1 MGSAELVTSKEG
13 TGEMPLPGNFAPL
26 SSDSALLEFTSNS
39 TNDDSREPA
48 RDEPQET
55 HYHNFLGPTASGLG
69 SSKEIIPMSE
79 ASHDQDQKKKISQG
93 PSSTFVAYDS
103 GFRPHAAV
111 KFDLQIAQAE
121 KRPDKQRY
129 GMDTGRLESNPHGLT
144 VDDSHS
150 QNSKATEDDV
160 DQGAYEP
167 ETKRHTGPGADNA
180 IDLNSASITSAL
192 ALNPNQSP
200 YKLAKKL
207 FPRQSLLHRIWQRYK
222 LQKHLFRRVEPS
234 ADQIRRAYQSG
245 KWSSHDGSTVRP
257 SDLFLKMFSDVLLC
271 LDRDQLA
278 GIVSPP
284 LIATR
289 GVIPLTIMSVI
300 TDVMQHYYD
309 CIVTAQHEV
318 LLATCH
324 LQNSESLRTICRA
337 LIELSRRI
345 EARQQNRKV
354 VVKQPQRPSRD
365 LGSLIPS
372 DGFLDFD
379 CMAPDFGVPVIYD
392 RENWKHVFKHRLSIK
407 PTSYDWKLVGLPD
420 LKDIPNIELEVILES
435 HFFCACR
442 RLDLDAKTY
451 FFWGAISQNCHRF
464 PLGTFHS
471 KYLIVDRSVVLLNSN
486 NVQDRPNIE
495 MMDNFPP
502 AGRFNWKDPIVDTFY
517 DTFLLSWSNRL
528 NPPLPLLAGA
538 PSSRN
543 DAYQFS
549 SNNAY
554 LRDTDF
560 VKSMKDSQ
568 ATFHG
573 ETESD
578 RNGARF
584 SRTAAGIRA
593 LSDALNT
600 NTLCPV
606 DANVP
611 SYHEIGDFQSH
622 LIHKEHGEFPIVMI
636 NRPSYGLPSNNDIHV
651 PQNVAWMAGFKYA
664 QKKVFIQTPN
674 LNSSPVV
681 KMCIATAR
689 RGVSVILY
697 LGIGYND
704 DVERLPFQ
712 GGTNQAVVIKMYKA
726 LKKYNCQQNLLV
738 YWLVLLWIDSMA
750 LSLFFLA
757 VFRIF
762 DVIPLNRYTGKDQ
775 IRPMNAAFKS
785 RNCHGKESIADLNI
799 DNCTLLT
806 KFPQTGINNTVKFM
820 AIDDSVGIQGNSNH
834 DTQSWF
840 HSQETNVMIDSP
852 KVVQEWVNRL
862 ISNQNTKL
870 YGRVDADGIWR
881 DAEGHTVRFY
891 LASRFFLRVLS
902 LKLNPTYLSTHV
914 KSNEARLTIMTISR

>member
-1 MGSAELVTSKEG
+1 MESQKWHGLREIRNKKTKQTVQKDTRI
-13 TGEMPLPGNFAPL
+13 NI
-26 SSDSALLEFTSNS
+26 SDSALLEFTSNS

-200 YKLAKKL
+200 YKLA
-207 FPRQSLLHRIWQRYK
+207 RSYSHDNRYYIEYG
-222 LQKHLFRRVEPS
+222 R
-234 ADQIRRAYQSG
+234 G

-354 VVKQPQRPSRD
+354 VVK
-365 LGSLIPS
+365 L
-372 DGFLDFD
+372 
-379 CMAPDFGVPVIYD
+379 IYD

-420 LKDIPNIELEVILES
+420 LKDIPNIELEVI
-435 HFFCACR
+435 
-442 RLDLDAKTY
+442 
-451 FFWGAISQNCHRF
+451 NCHRF

-495 MMDNFPP
+495 MMIQLE
-502 AGRFNWKDPIVDTFY
+502 GPIVDTFY

-738 YWLVLLWIDSMA
+738 YW
-750 LSLFFLA
+750 
-757 VFRIF
+757 
-762 DVIPLNRYTGKDQ
+762 YTGKDQ

-785 RNCHGKESIADLNI
+785 RNCH
-799 DNCTLLT
+799 
-806 KFPQTGINNTVKFM
+806 VKFM

-881 DAEGHTVRFY
+881 DAEGHTVDY
-891 LASRFFLRVLS
+891 HDH
-902 LKLNPTYLSTHV
+902 LKV
-914 KSNEARLTIMTISR
+914 AKSENL